1 MFKWKMP
8 AGLRTFSNRNFSLYF
23 FGQVVSLTGSWIQL
37 VAQSWLVYRMTGSAA
52 MLGLVTFAGQTPGF
66 LLAPLGGALADRLS
80 RRSILLVTQTCSMLL
95 AFGLGVLTL
104 TGAVLTWHVFLFAAL
119 LGIINAFD
127 IPARQ
132 ALIVELV
139 GRKELMSAV
148 ALNSS
153 AVNIAR
159 LAGPAL
165 AGALV
170 AMLGVG
176 WCFVANGLSFSIVT
190 GSLLLMS
197 LGPRL
202 VTEGR
207 LPVVEQIMEGFRFVR
222 GASPVRALIALF
234 GLVTLLGMPYA
245 VLMPVFADR
254 VLGAGP
260 AGQGILMAAAG
271 LGALAGSLWLI
282 SRRDTPRLANWTV
295 ASAAAFGA
303 SLVLFSLS
311 ETFWLSAALL
321 VPVGFSMILMLSTS
335 NTIIQALTPDALR
348 GRVMAAYMMA
358 FLFASPVGA
367 LLAGWV
373 SGLIGVPATVALGGV
388 GCMLSAALF
397 GLRLPALRES
407 ARRLTSLGVL
417 ADPGQSA
424 RAAV

>member
-1 MFKWKMP
+1 MFKWKLP
-8 AGLRTFSNRNFSLYF
+8 AGLRTFGNRNFSLYF
-23 FGQVVSLTGSWIQL
+23 FGQVISLTGSWIQL
-37 VAQSWLVYRMTGSAA
+37 VAQSWLVYRMTDSVA

-66 LLAPLGGALADRLS
+66 FLAPLGGAMADRLS
-80 RRSILLVTQTCSMLL
+80 RRSILLVTQTCAMLL

-104 TGAVLTWHVFLFAAL
+104 TGTVSTGHVFLFAAL
-119 LGIINAFD
+119 LGVINAFD

-139 GRKELMSAV
+139 GERDLMNAI

-165 AGALV
+165 AGTLV

-176 WCFVANGLSFSIVT
+176 WCFIANGLSFSIVT

-197 LGPRL
+197 VGPRL
-202 VTEGR
+202 APMSRV
-207 LPVVEQIMEGFRFVR
+207 PVLEQIMEGFRFVR
-222 GASPVRALIALF
+222 GAAPVQALIALF

-245 VLMPVFADR
+245 VLMPVFADQ

-271 LGALAGSLWLI
+271 LGALAGSLWLV
-282 SRRDTPRLANWTV
+282 SRRDTPRLANWTA
-295 ASAAAFGA
+295 ASAAAFGV

-311 ETFWLSAALL
+311 DSFWLSAALL
-321 VPVGFSMILMLSTS
+321 VPVGCSMILMLSTS

-358 FLFASPVGA
+358 FLFASPIGA

-388 GCMLSAALF
+388 CCLLSAALF
-397 GLRLPALRES
+397 SLRLPALRNS

-417 ADPGQSA
+417 ADPERNASA
-424 RAAV
+424 TA